1 MPPLMMF
8 LWSVEGKTR
17 KVVTSVNPVSLSTNV
32 IQRQF
37 EPIDEAFV
45 QHKDVLLEMLET
57 KLKELRE
64 KKKKKHDS
72 ESPSRCNVGGAE
84 LRLNARGL
92 SVVGEADAAIRLT
105 SGFSRYCGS
114 YGPLHTVEAR
124 FGSVTNCIFEA
135 RRTCCGHNVANKPAA
150 DNTSLALEASGVA
163 AVGHARVT
171 LNGPNVPH
179 ISGLGQLFAGNP
191 IGDCTQSKTTN
202 NTGDKTI
209 DDESEPRIQS
219 NVTESQHP
227 RSTTRKLTQKFTHF
241 SVTTPLEMAPEY
253 PE

>member
-1 MPPLMMF
+1 MF

-105 SGFSRYCGS
+105 S
-114 YGPLHTVEAR
+114 
-124 FGSVTNCIFEA
+124 
-135 RRTCCGHNVANKPAA
+135 

-227 RSTTRKLTQKFTHF
+227 RSTTRKLTQKMAHF